1 MTARGWSGAGTGTVA
16 GTGWVREP
24 CFVFMGRQDNERSEW
39 NN

>member
-1 MTARGWSGAGTGTVA
+1 MTGRGWSGDGT